1 MFPDVVVFIQVE
13 LRLMLSHMINLSN
26 ADQLKVLLDGLLSM
40 VVRELLLKHRDS
52 LLKSGSVD
60 AVLVHLEQLFLFLDL
75 SLEE

>member
-1 MFPDVVVFIQVE
+1 
-13 LRLMLSHMINLSN
+13 MLSHMINLSN
-26 ADQLKVLLDGLLSM
+26 ADKLKVLLDGLLSM

-52 LLKSGSVD
+52 LLESDSVH